1 VRRVIETLYI
11 AELSIAR
18 RLHPVSTGHQACGR
32 RAGIAAGLAL
42 GVLAA
47 AFLHVSHDP
56 VGKVSSRAG
65 LPYALVWI
73 VVVGARM
80 FFAYGSQ
87 HLFSTQLAPLRHD
100 LPDHRRR
107 PHRCSD
113 LSCPSPCS
121 SPAPASSPPRH
132 AAPRHAAPGHTGPGS
147 QLRRMT
153 VVITAS
159 TTEAPR
165 IVRQAGGALRRVTR
179 CGELACTYEHGSTG
193 LIPDIR
199 VRRVY
204 DEPAP
209 EDGARILVDR
219 IWPRGLRK
227 DEAHLDE
234 WVKDVAPSTELRT
247 WYGHEPAKFDEFRRR
262 YARELAAS
270 APRAALGRLRVLASA
285 GPLTLLTATKDVGLS
300 QAAIL
305 AQLLQSGSE
314 KDAPDNRLPGG
325 GAGRADRGLC
335 AVPGRGAC
343 RAGGRHRRSGL
354 ALPPGTSRE

>member
-1 VRRVIETLYI
+1 
-11 AELSIAR
+11 
-18 RLHPVSTGHQACGR
+18 
-32 RAGIAAGLAL
+32 
-42 GVLAA
+42 
-47 AFLHVSHDP
+47 
-56 VGKVSSRAG
+56 
-65 LPYALVWI
+65 
-73 VVVGARM
+73 
-80 FFAYGSQ
+80 
-87 HLFSTQLAPLRHD
+87 
-100 LPDHRRR
+100 
-107 PHRCSD
+107 
-113 LSCPSPCS
+113 
-121 SPAPASSPPRH
+121 
-132 AAPRHAAPGHTGPGS
+132 
-147 QLRRMT
+147 MT

-165 IVRQAGGALRRVTR
+165 IVRQAGGALRRVTL

-325 GAGRADRGLC
+325 GLGEQIADCARFPAEELAEQGVGTGEAALLC
-335 AVPGRGAC
+335 RLVHAENEARHARWMGSARRLRPREPRSVPAHAYRDAN
-343 RAGGRHRRSGL
+343 A
-354 ALPPGTSRE
+354 